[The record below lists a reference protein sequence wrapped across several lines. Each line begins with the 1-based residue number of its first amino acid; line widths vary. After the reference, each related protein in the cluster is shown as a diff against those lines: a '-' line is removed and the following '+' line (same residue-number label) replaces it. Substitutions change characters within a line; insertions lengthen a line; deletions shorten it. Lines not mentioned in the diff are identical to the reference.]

1 MLKPVL
7 KNVFLTIFSLT
18 VLWFLFAYEP
28 EPKPVDDGRIHIEY
42 WTMTGQKDQ
51 ISYAVD
57 RFNEMQ
63 DRIVVKRVV
72 IPWQEHEKKVLTAI
86 LSGNPP
92 DVMTQF
98 SPLSQW
104 ASRMALIP
112 LDDFIQQDAYDT
124 TVFFPALWR
133 EMNWRGRVFGLPAR
147 TASYAFYYNNELFRQ
162 AGLDP
167 ARPPRTW
174 TDVREFASRLV
185 KYDQQGN
192 ITQMGY
198 IPEYGFLPGH
208 GDLATAIVLA
218 WQMGAEFLTDNGTR
232 VSLTNE
238 ASVRALEWVAD
249 FYQEYDRK
257 KIGAFIAGFGYA
269 EQHAFL
275 ADKVAMMMLANTFVE
290 NIADYRPEMDYSVCI
305 IPSDDGYPSA
315 SSSGSW
321 WLSIP
326 KGARNPHAAWEF
338 MKYMVSAE
346 TQLAEALNTEE
357 SLFPTSRAAAYSPL
371 FMTDSTTRIFVEQME
386 VAHSPAVI
394 PLVHGVFWREYMG
407 ARERAVKGLQTP
419 LAALQQAEYQIQIEL
434 DKAVRYDQY
443 VHARMHYEK
452 TGLEKQQ

>member
-1 MLKPVL
+1 MGKAVL
-7 KNVFLTIFSLT
+7 KKIFYLMLGIA

-28 EPKPVDDGRIHIEY
+28 EAKIVDDGRIHLEY

-57 RFNEMQ
+57 HFNQMQ
-63 DRIVVKRVV
+63 DRIVVKQVV
-72 IPWQEHEKKVLTAI
+72 VPWQEHEKKVLTAI

-92 DVMTQF
+92 DVMTQL
-98 SPLSQW
+98 SPVSQW

-112 LDDFIQQDAYDT
+112 LDDFIRRDEYDT
-124 TVFFPALWR
+124 TVFFSALWS

-147 TASYAFYYNNELFRQ
+147 TASYAFFYNNEMFRQ

-174 TDVREFASRLV
+174 HDVREYAKRLV
-185 KYDQQGN
+185 KYDQKGN
-192 ITQMGY
+192 ITQMGFV
-198 IPEYGFLPGH
+198 PEYGFLPGH
-208 GDLATAIVLA
+208 GDLAAAIVIA
-218 WQMGAEFLTDNGTR
+218 WQRGAVFMTDNGTR
-232 VSLTNE
+232 ASLTNE
-238 ASVRALEWVAD
+238 PVVGALKWVTD
-249 FYQEYDRK
+249 FYQDYDRD
-257 KIGAFIAGFGYA
+257 KISAFIAGFGYA

-275 ADKVAMMMLANTFVE
+275 ADKMAMMMLANTFIE
-290 NIADYRPEMDYSVCI
+290 NIADYRPDMDYSVCI
-305 IPSDDGYPSA
+305 IPSDEGNPSA

-326 KGARNPHAAWEF
+326 RGAKNPEEAWEF

-346 TQLAEALNTEE
+346 TQLAETQNTEE
-357 SLFPTSRAAAYSPL
+357 SLFPTSRPAAYSPV
-371 FMTDSTTRIFVEQME
+371 FMKDSATSIFVRQME

-419 LAALQQAEYQIQIEL
+419 LEALRQAEYQIQLEL
-434 DKAVRYDQY
+434 DKAVRYDLY
-443 VHARMHYEK
+443 VHSKMEYEHIDI
-452 TGLEKQQ
+452 EK